1 MPTSRNV
8 PDGAPRR
15 LGGASK
21 PVIVAGL
28 ATAVLLG
35 GLYGWRTVR
44 AAPAA
49 PPPAQAL
56 PVVATVVTASDAP
69 AALEAVG
76 SLRAVRQVV
85 LSPETAGRVVAIHFD
100 AGTRVGAGAPLVQ
113 LYDEPER
120 ADRAAAQARAEL
132 ARLRHERSV
141 TLMPTGAEPRDRLE
155 ERRADLDQARANVRQ
170 LDARI
175 VQKRISAPFAGELGV
190 RKVDLGQYL
199 NPGDPIATLTD
210 LDTLYVDFTVPQQ
223 ELARLKIGGQV
234 RLTADAWPGKVFV
247 ATVNAVEPRVSENTR
262 NVAVQAR
269 LPNAGRILRPGM
281 YVAVAL
287 ELPPEKGALLVP
299 ATAIQTS
306 AAGESVTVIRGA
318 NAAKGGKAEI
328 VPVTPGRRIGD
339 RVAVV
344 RGLKAGDVVITEGQL
359 RVQPGA
365 AVQVSKLLAAK
376 G

>member
-1 MPTSRNV
+1 
-8 PDGAPRR
+8 
-15 LGGASK
+15 
-21 PVIVAGL
+21 
-28 ATAVLLG
+28 
-35 GLYGWRTVR
+35 
-44 AAPAA
+44 
-49 PPPAQAL
+49 
-56 PVVATVVTASDAP
+56 
-69 AALEAVG
+69 
-76 SLRAVRQVV
+76 
-85 LSPETAGRVVAIHFD
+85 
-100 AGTRVGAGAPLVQ
+100 VQ

-141 TLMPTGAEPRDRLE
+141 SLMPTGAEPRDRLE

-175 VQKRISAPFAGELGV
+175 AQKRISAPFAGELGV

-328 VPVTPGRRIGD
+328 VSVTPGRRIGD

-344 RGLKAGDVVITEGQL
+344 RGLKPGDVVITEGQL

-365 AVQVSKLLAAK
+365 PVQVSKLLAAK

>member
-15 LGGASK
+15 PGGASK
-21 PVIVAGL
+21 PMIVAGL

-141 TLMPTGAEPRDRLE
+141 SLMPTGAEPRDRLE

-175 VQKRISAPFAGELGV
+175 AQKRISAPFAGELGV

-269 LPNAGRILRPGM
+269 LPNAGRICGLACTWPSPWNCRP
-281 YVAVAL
+281 
-287 ELPPEKGALLVP
+287 
-299 ATAIQTS
+299 
-306 AAGESVTVIRGA
+306 
-318 NAAKGGKAEI
+318 
-328 VPVTPGRRIGD
+328 RRA
-339 RVAVV
+339 RCSCRRRRSRPRRQA
-344 RGLKAGDVVITEGQL
+344 RA
-359 RVQPGA
+359 
-365 AVQVSKLLAAK
+365 
-376 G
+376 